1 MKKTWITVILCVY
14 LTMNLSGC
22 QSTPEDAVV
31 VDKSEGLPK
40 ESILEVDN
48 ENPKDLGVPVFWEE
62 TLERHDGYVTIN
74 VECETN
80 IGEIYNTPVYE
91 YEMINLSNE
100 RLKELCAYFANGF
113 QLYKEPAMTKSQ
125 LKQEKEDMMEQ
136 TNFWR
141 REVYTKIDELIETAP
156 EIIDYEYVDAEFTV
170 PYQTEREIIKAEEGN
185 ASSMFS
191 EFYFETNEK
200 IGFKARVDKKREL
213 NPSIQ
218 VINYNKEVGSTSNF
232 VYRQGTFVDEV
243 WIEKEFDN
251 HKTLDY
257 GEEVEEDLKRIK
269 IQIEDSDTENF
280 TKEDA
285 LQKVKSV
292 LEDLSLKGYSVTECY
307 KATGTPD
314 YEGMAGLYKDDLTLV
329 PAYSVY
335 LSYELGS
342 LSGYENPFQRPFD
355 SLPEQI
361 YAPSFS
367 TEEIHMVVTEDEVQ
381 LFEWTNISEKT
392 STIAD
397 NTKLMPFEEM
407 KEKFADHLLYK
418 SIAALGEDSKSH
430 GNLVKVNVKN
440 VELRAVNVPAF
451 ENTDAVWLVSAWVF
465 TLEETWI
472 TDTLGEMY
480 MGEEVVVLN
489 AIDGGYVRP
498 RIDYR
503 IPVQ

>member
-1 MKKTWITVILCVY
+1 MILCGY
-14 LTMNLSGC
+14 LVMNLVGC
-22 QSTPEDAVV
+22 QSTPDEAVV
-31 VDKSEGLPK
+31 VDKSEGLPQ

-48 ENPKDLGVPVFWEE
+48 EKPKDLGVPEYWEE
-62 TLERHDGYVTIN
+62 TLERQDGYVTIN
-74 VECETN
+74 VECETD
-80 IGEIYNTPVYE
+80 IDEIYNTPVYE
-91 YEMINLSNE
+91 YEMISLTNE
-100 RLKELCAYFANGF
+100 KLKELCDYFSAGAR
-113 QLYKEPAMTKSQ
+113 LYKEPQMTKSQ

-141 REVYTKIDELIETAP
+141 NEVYMKIDELIEEAP
-156 EIIDYEYVDAEFTV
+156 ETTEYEFIDAEFTV

-191 EFYFETNEK
+191 EFYFETDEK
-200 IGFKARVDKKREL
+200 IGFKARVDKNQEL

-218 VINYNKEVGSTSNF
+218 VINYSKEVGSTSNF
-232 VYRQGTFVDEV
+232 VYRQGTFVDEA
-243 WIEKEFDN
+243 WIENEFDN

-257 GEEVEEDLKRIK
+257 GEEGEDDLNRIK
-269 IQIEDSDTENF
+269 SQMENGDADKF
-280 TKEDA
+280 TKEEA
-285 LQKVKSV
+285 LQKVQSI
-292 LEDLSLKGYSVTECY
+292 LEDLSLKGYSVTDCY
-307 KATGTPD
+307 KAIGTPD
-314 YEGMAGLYKDDLTLV
+314 YEGMAELYKDDLILI

-335 LSYELGS
+335 LSYKAGS

-355 SLPEQI
+355 GLPEQT

-367 TEEIHMVVTEDEVQ
+367 TEKIHIVVTEDGIQ

-392 STIAD
+392 STIAE
-397 NTKLMPFEEM
+397 NTKLMPFEEI

-418 SIAALGEDSKSH
+418 SIAALGEDSKSQ
-430 GNLVKVNVKN
+430 GNLVSFKVKS

-451 ENTDAVWLVSAWVF
+451 ENTEAVWLVPAWVF
-465 TLEETWI
+465 TLEETWK

-503 IPVQ
+503 IPVR